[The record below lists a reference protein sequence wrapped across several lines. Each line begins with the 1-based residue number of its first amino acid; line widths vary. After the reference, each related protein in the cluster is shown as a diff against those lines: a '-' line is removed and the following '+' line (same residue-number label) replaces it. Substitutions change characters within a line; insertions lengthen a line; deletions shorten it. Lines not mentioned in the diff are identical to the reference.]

1 MKETN
6 GDKMIVKILS
16 LEDVVLIK
24 KALTYMIINE
34 DLSQIEEQ
42 IVRMEHLLEDL
53 HLSELETCTALMI
66 SEMIKKG
73 MFKNIDEVKDT
84 FFENT

>member
-34 DLSQIEEQ
+34 DLSIDD
-42 IVRMEHLLEDL
+42 REDL
-53 HLSELETCTALMI
+53 RH
-66 SEMIKKG
+66 G
-73 MFKNIDEVKDT
+73 NDE
-84 FFENT
+84 FEE